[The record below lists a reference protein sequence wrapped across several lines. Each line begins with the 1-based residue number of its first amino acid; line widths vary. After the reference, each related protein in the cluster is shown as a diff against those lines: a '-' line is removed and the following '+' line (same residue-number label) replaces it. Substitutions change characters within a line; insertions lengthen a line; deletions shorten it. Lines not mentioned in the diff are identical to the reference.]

1 MKTYKWRK
9 NEERKK
15 IRLFVSYYFGESRFN
30 GLLKILL
37 DPIVFS
43 TVENAI
49 GLFLLYLLRTMSDS
63 EYENEIIEPTE
74 TKQVAIAV
82 QQGQRRRIM
91 KGMTYNTDEKHG
103 YIYLVRTREFKSLN
117 RQVYKV
123 GRTSQCPDTRI
134 TRLHKYTK
142 GSEIYLIL
150 QCHVNDVSLIEKEIL
165 EQFCLKWDPGPDGS
179 EDFIIPTSKE
189 LIEAKQ
195 IIFDV
200 IKKYELKHLGA
211 DI

>member
-1 MKTYKWRK
+1 M
-9 NEERKK
+9 
-15 IRLFVSYYFGESRFN
+15 
-30 GLLKILL
+30 LLGPL
-37 DPIVFS
+37 VFP
-43 TVENAI
+43 VWEMREGFFALVVQN
-49 GLFLLYLLRTMSDS
+49 TMSEYGPDPDDLSS
-63 EYENEIIEPTE
+63 EENEIVEPI
-74 TKQVAIAV
+74 KQISIAV

-91 KGMTYNTDEKHG
+91 KGMTYDTDEKHG

-117 RQVYKV
+117 RQIYKV

-165 EQFCLKWDPGPDGS
+165 EQFCIKWDPGPDGS
-179 EDFIIPTSKE
+179 EDFIIPTAKE
-189 LIEAKQ
+189 LMQAKQ

-200 IKKYELKHLGA
+200 IKKYEEKRL
-211 DI
+211 